1 MRFCVIFGDFLHDFL
16 GNGFIYII
24 SVQKKSFFFNIFVFL
39 QEKDVNLILRVWNNY
54 KVSVV

>member
-1 MRFCVIFGDFLHDFL
+1 MFFFGDFLHDFL

-39 QEKDVNLILRVWNNY
+39 QENDVNLILRVWNNY